1 MKTKTNQILE
11 NVESVFAEFSGIAF
25 DTDLTKEQLKIL
37 KPIINFYNID
47 ESQAIILSI
56 VVRSSLLNEVVSMSN
71 FLDYFKGGLTNIS
84 SISLT
89 LKELIKKG
97 YINSK
102 TTGRHPK
109 AITQQTFHIEDIVL
123 NATIYSNSDL
133 LKIKPSETIEE
144 FLDCIK
150 NEFQKREDGDKDGA
164 SFVARVDELIQEN
177 KHVNEIE
184 WINNQ
189 KEWSSVDKAVFLTTS
204 VNHIIEK
211 KSLDLEHVTKQ
222 VIDVFSGQFA
232 YRNTIVNK
240 TNPMI
245 LNGYLEYNEEAFVFD
260 EFISLTDKSIT
271 ELYSRISNTTKKK
284 EFKPT
289 MGLLITPESIKE
301 EQLYYNKNEEGQ
313 IETIKN
319 VLNPDNYAAVI
330 KQLEESNLC
339 LGVNI
344 LLHGYAGTGKTA
356 TVKQLAKQT
365 NRHIF
370 MVDIEKIQ
378 SRWVGDSEKNL
389 KKVFNE
395 YKLLTNSLPE
405 IPILLFNEA
414 DAVLGKRVE
423 IRNSTD
429 KSFNTLQNLLLQEF
443 EDFKGISFSTTN
455 LANQLDKA
463 FERRFLYKVE
473 FEKPNSEVRQ
483 LILNNSFNDIQTET
497 IAKVVSN
504 FTLTGGQISNIKKK
518 LLLKSIVEGIEDK
531 EEVFIQFCKDELSL
545 ESMKNKPIG
554 Y

>member
-1 MKTKTNQILE
+1 
-11 NVESVFAEFSGIAF
+11 
-25 DTDLTKEQLKIL
+25 
-37 KPIINFYNID
+37 
-47 ESQAIILSI
+47 
-56 VVRSSLLNEVVSMSN
+56 
-71 FLDYFKGGLTNIS
+71 
-84 SISLT
+84 
-89 LKELIKKG
+89 
-97 YINSK
+97 
-102 TTGRHPK
+102 
-109 AITQQTFHIEDIVL
+109 
-123 NATIYSNSDL
+123 
-133 LKIKPSETIEE
+133 
-144 FLDCIK
+144 
-150 NEFQKREDGDKDGA
+150 
-164 SFVARVDELIQEN
+164 
-177 KHVNEIE
+177 
-184 WINNQ
+184 
-189 KEWSSVDKAVFLTTS
+189 
-204 VNHIIEK
+204 
-211 KSLDLEHVTKQ
+211 
-222 VIDVFSGQFA
+222 
-232 YRNTIVNK
+232 
-240 TNPMI
+240 
-245 LNGYLEYNEEAFVFD
+245 
-260 EFISLTDKSIT
+260 
-271 ELYSRISNTTKKK
+271 
-284 EFKPT
+284 

-301 EQLYYNKNEEGQ
+301 EQLYYNKKEEGQ
-313 IETIKN
+313 IQTIMN

-339 LGVNI
+339 IGVNI

-395 YKLLTNSLPE
+395 YKLLTNFLPE

-483 LILNNSFNDIQTET
+483 LILNNAFYDIPTVT

-504 FTLTGGQISNIKKK
+504 FALTGGQISNIKKK

-531 EEVFIQFCKDELSL
+531 EEVFIQLCKDELSL
-545 ESMKNKPIG
+545 ESVKNKPIG

>member
-1 MKTKTNQILE
+1 MKAKKIQILQDIE
-11 NVESVFAEFSGIAF
+11 TVVSEFSIIGF
-25 DTDLTKEQLKIL
+25 SNLNKEQLRAFNSIAK
-37 KPIINFYNID
+37 FYGVDTN
-47 ESQAIILSI
+47 QAIILAI
-56 VVRSSLLNEVVSMSN
+56 IIKHSLLNEEVTLN
-71 FLDYFKGGLTNIS
+71 RFLDYFDGKLSQIG
-84 SISLT
+84 SINTSINA
-89 LKELIKKG
+89 LIKKG
-97 YINSK
+97 YVNSK

-109 AITQQTFHIEDIVL
+109 AITKQTFHIEDIVI
-123 NATIYSNSDL
+123 NATINSNSEL

-144 FLDCIK
+144 FLDCMK
-150 NEFQKREDGDKDGA
+150 NEFQKREDGDKDAA

-177 KHVNEIE
+177 KHINEIE
-184 WINNQ
+184 LINNQ
-189 KEWSSVDKAVFLTTS
+189 KEWSSIDKAVFLATS
-204 VNHIIEK
+204 VNHLISKNSI
-211 KSLDLEHVTKQ
+211 DLEHITKQ
-222 VIDVFSGQFA
+222 VIDVFSDQFTF
-232 YRNTIVNK
+232 RNSIVNK
-240 TNPMI
+240 TNPLMAG
-245 LNGYLEYNEEAFVFD
+245 GYLVFKEDKFLLD
-260 EFISLTDKSIT
+260 EFISLSDKSLK
-271 ELYSRISNTTKKK
+271 ELYPSISNVTKEK

-301 EQLYYNKNEEGQ
+301 EQLYYNKKEEGQ
-313 IETIKN
+313 IKTIMN

-339 LGVNI
+339 IGVNI

-395 YKLLTNSLPE
+395 YNLLTNSLPE

-473 FEKPNSEVRQ
+473 FEKPNSEIRQ

-504 FTLTGGQISNIKKK
+504 FALTGGQISNIKKK

-531 EEVFIQFCKDELSL
+531 ENVFIQLCKDELSL
-545 ESMKNKPIG
+545 ESMKNSPIG

>member
-1 MKTKTNQILE
+1 MKAKKNQILQDIE
-11 NVESVFAEFSGIAF
+11 MVVSEFSIIGF
-25 DTDLTKEQLKIL
+25 SNLNKEQLRAFNSIAK
-37 KPIINFYNID
+37 FYGVDTN
-47 ESQAIILSI
+47 QAIILVLI
-56 VVRSSLLNEVVSMSN
+56 IKHSLLNEEVTLN
-71 FLDYFKGGLTNIS
+71 RFLDYFDGKLSQIG
-84 SISLT
+84 SINTSINA
-89 LKELIKKG
+89 LIKKG
-97 YINSK
+97 YVNSK

-109 AITQQTFHIEDIVL
+109 AITKQTFHIEDIVL
-123 NATIYSNSDL
+123 NATINSNSEL

-150 NEFQKREDGDKDGA
+150 NEFQKREDGDKDAA

-177 KHVNEIE
+177 KHINEIE
-184 WINNQ
+184 LINNQ
-189 KEWSSVDKAVFLTTS
+189 KEWSSIDKAVFLATS
-204 VNHIIEK
+204 VNHLISKNSI
-211 KSLDLEHVTKQ
+211 DLEHITKQ
-222 VIDVFSGQFA
+222 VIDVFSDQFTF
-232 YRNTIVNK
+232 RNSIVNK
-240 TNPMI
+240 TNPLMAG
-245 LNGYLEYNEEAFVFD
+245 GYLEFKEDKFLLD
-260 EFISLTDKSIT
+260 EFISLSDKSLK
-271 ELYSRISNTTKKK
+271 ELYPSISNVTKEK

-301 EQLYYNKNEEGQ
+301 EQLYYNKKEEGQ
-313 IETIKN
+313 IQTIMN

-339 LGVNI
+339 IGVNI

-473 FEKPNSEVRQ
+473 FEKPNSDVRQ
-483 LILNNSFNDIQTET
+483 LILNNSFYDIPTET

-531 EEVFIQFCKDELSL
+531 ENVFIQLCKDELSL
-545 ESMKNKPIG
+545 ESMKNSPIG